1 MKNFLSFLFLLA
13 VSTHAVAQDD
23 TFELRDGDR
32 VIFLGNSFFERAIDY
47 GVIETMWTIRWP
59 DRNIS
64 FRNVGWDGDTVYG
77 HSRAGGRRRA
87 VFGDATEGFQ
97 RLVAH
102 VDRLKPTVIVLAY
115 GLNESFDGAE
125 GEENFAA
132 GLRRLIAELSDDQVR
147 FIFLSTVPMQSDA
160 SENNLLESAIE
171 GHIAKRNE
179 QLTNYNTV
187 IQKVANEG
195 EHSFVDLFTPLFNS
209 NELLTDNG
217 IHLNRTGYEQVADL
231 TAEQLHFPKQQIT
244 SAERIENIREAV
256 AKKNR
261 LYFHRWRPRNDAFV
275 YGERKDE
282 QKIAQTEP
290 EKFEPFVARQEE
302 AIRALLQK

>member
-1 MKNFLSFLFLLA
+1 MNHLLPCLLLLA
-13 VSTHAVAQDD
+13 FSTHVVAQED

-47 GVIETMWTIRWP
+47 GVIETMWSIRWP

-87 VFGDATEGFQ
+87 VFGDAEEGFQ
-97 RLVAH
+97 ELVAH

-115 GLNESFDGAE
+115 GLNESFDGTE
-125 GEENFAA
+125 GESKFAA
-132 GLRRLIAELSDDQVR
+132 GLRRLVAELSDDQVR
-147 FIFLSTVPMQSDA
+147 FVFFSTVPLQSD
-160 SENNLLESAIE
+160 SGQDSLLRSAVE
-171 GHIAKRNE
+171 RHIAERND
-179 QLTNYNTV
+179 QLTNYNTI
-187 IQKVANEG
+187 IQEVANDG
-195 EHSFVDLFTPLFNS
+195 KYPFVDLFTPLLHS
-209 NELLTDNG
+209 NELLTENG
-217 IHLNRTGYEQVADL
+217 IHLNRVGYERIAKI
-231 TAEQLHFPKQQIT
+231 TAEQLTFPPPKIT
-244 SAERIENIREAV
+244 SSEQIESIREAV

-290 EKFEPFVARQEE
+290 EKFEPFVTRQEE

>member
-1 MKNFLSFLFLLA
+1 MKNLLSLLFLLA
-13 VSTHAVAQDD
+13 FSTQVVAEVDA
-23 TFELRDGDR
+23 FELRDGDR

-47 GVIETMWTIRWP
+47 GVIETMWSIRWP

-87 VFGDATEGFQ
+87 VFGDAKEGFQ
-97 RLVAH
+97 SLVAH
-102 VDRLKPTVIVLAY
+102 IDRLKPTVIVLAY

-132 GLRRLIAELSDDQVR
+132 GLRRLIGELSNDQVR

-160 SENNLLESAIE
+160 SEDNLLNSAIE
-171 GHIAKRNE
+171 GHIAERNE
-179 QLTNYNTV
+179 QLKNYNTV
-187 IQKVANEG
+187 IQRVANER
-195 EHSFVDLFTPLFNS
+195 EHSFVDLFTPLLNS
-209 NELLTDNG
+209 NELLTENG
-217 IHLNRTGYEQVADL
+217 IHLNRSGYEQVADI
-231 TAEQLHFPKQQIT
+231 TAEQLHFPKPKIT
-244 SAERIENIREAV
+244 SAERIENIRETV
-256 AKKNR
+256 VKKNR

-290 EKFEPFVARQEE
+290 EKFEPFVARQAE

>member
-1 MKNFLSFLFLLA
+1 MKNLLSFLFLLA
-13 VSTHAVAQDD
+13 FSTQVVAEDD
-23 TFELRDGDR
+23 AFELRDGDR

-47 GVIETMWTIRWP
+47 GVIETMWSIRWP

-64 FRNVGWDGDTVYG
+64 FRNIGWDGDTVYG

-87 VFGDATEGFQ
+87 VFGDAEEGFQ

-102 VDRLKPTVIVLAY
+102 INRLKPTVIVVAY
-115 GLNESFDGAE
+115 GSKESFDGAE
-125 GEENFAA
+125 GEAEFAA
-132 GLRRLIAELSDDQVR
+132 GLRRLIGELSNNEVR

-160 SENNLLESAIE
+160 GEDNLLKSAIE
-171 GHIAKRNE
+171 GHIADRNE
-179 QLTNYNTV
+179 QLKNYNTG
-187 IQKVANEG
+187 IQKIANEG
-195 EHSFVDLFTPLFNS
+195 SHSFVDLFTPLLNS
-209 NELLTDNG
+209 NELLTENG
-217 IHLNRTGYEQVADL
+217 IHLNRSGYEQVANI
-231 TAEQLHFPKQQIT
+231 TAEQLHFPKPKIT
-244 SAERIENIREAV
+244 SAERIENIRETV

-290 EKFEPFVARQEE
+290 EKFEPFVARQDE

>member
-1 MKNFLSFLFLLA
+1 MKNLLSFLFLLA
-13 VSTHAVAQDD
+13 FSTQVVAEVDA
-23 TFELRDGDR
+23 FELRDGDR

-47 GVIETMWTIRWP
+47 GVIETMWSIRWP

-87 VFGDATEGFQ
+87 VFGDAEEGFQ

-102 VDRLKPTVIVLAY
+102 INRLKPTVIVVAY
-115 GLNESFDGAE
+115 GSNESFDGAE
-125 GEENFAA
+125 GEAEFAA
-132 GLRRLIAELSDDQVR
+132 GLRRLIGELSNNEVR

-160 SENNLLESAIE
+160 GEDNLLKSAIE
-171 GHIAKRNE
+171 GHIADRNE
-179 QLTNYNTV
+179 QLKNYNTV
-187 IQKVANEG
+187 IQKIANEG
-195 EHSFVDLFTPLFNS
+195 SHSFVDLFTPLLNS
-209 NELLTDNG
+209 NELLTENG
-217 IHLNRTGYEQVADL
+217 IHLNRSGYEQVANI
-231 TAEQLHFPKQQIT
+231 TAEQLHFPKPKIT
-244 SAERIENIREAV
+244 SAERIENIRETV